1 MMNEKSKR
9 LSDEEIDLDVNLIE
23 KSFMLASEQPEVR
36 DMMNQMFNSGRD
48 LAFSIGYT
56 IFEAA
61 DKLGDEFARNGIKL
75 NAESF
80 YAPGGGFD
88 RMYEIVRAQAMDI
101 LGADIDEIDPT
112 LRQRTM
118 NTIMELSKALDKALE
133 NGRKNGGGLLDSFSQ
148 GMNTVPQEEQDLQ
161 SQMPVRSLVDFIQSM
176 GGL

>member
-1 MMNEKSKR
+1 MKKQENKQLSK
-9 LSDEEIDLDVNLIE
+9 EEIDLDVNLIE
-23 KSFMLASEQPEVR
+23 KSFMLAAEQPEVR
-36 DMMNQMFNSGRD
+36 DMMNQMFHSGRD

-61 DKLGDEFARNGIKL
+61 DKLGDEFAKNGIKL

-88 RMYEIVRAQAMDI
+88 RMYEVVRAQAMDI
-101 LGADIDEIDPT
+101 IGADIDKLDPT

-133 NGRKNGGGLLDSFSQ
+133 NGRKKGGGFLHSFSQ
-148 GMNTVPQEEQDLQ
+148 GMNTVSQEEQDMQ
-161 SQMPVRSLVDFIQSM
+161 SQMPVRSLTDFIQSM
-176 GGL
+176 GGF